1 MSLMTYI
8 FFLKETF
15 SMYWQ
20 RDNPF
25 HHFRNKYLYITV
37 RFQQRPHL
45 DCTVS
50 LPKTVYLLRTLCL
63 SAQQMQILQHWW
75 LRWLVNRFHKYIIMT
90 ALKELMQDRTA
101 CTKCN
106 WILNWHAWSNNGDF
120 SKEVDS
126 SCLKINLCYLDV
138 LYRYFMAKAI
148 QFLELVKQRTGM

>member
-8 FFLKETF
+8 FLYTF

-75 LRWLVNRFHKYIIMT
+75 GRWLVNRFHKYIIMT

-101 CTKCN
+101 CTKCI
-106 WILNWHAWSNNGDF
+106 WILYWHAWSNNGDF

-126 SCLKINLCYLDV
+126 SCQNKSVLPWCPLWV
-138 LYRYFMAKAI
+138 LYDQGHPILRI
-148 QFLELVKQRTGM
+148 I